1 MVKSYA
7 ITGKSHI
14 IGMKKFMFLL
24 KKSLLCTEDIAKQ
37 RVMTINPIDG
47 PIIPYVAVLYQIDSP
62 ITEDKRTLCHG
73 NSKENESRLYIRT
86 SKKVSS
92 KTKDFVKERNTCK
105 EADDKVNA
113 LSGGVYESSSQ
124 SDELRNMKQV
134 YRQKEEMKPKAKPAE
149 SDELLALI
157 RYQRENTNFLRSVV
171 CLDQSYYRF
180 ITTDTQLNDI
190 AKLCCV
196 ENNVFSVDTTFNL
209 CKNWLSDTCYNN
221 TRLKHVDEKHP
232 IFLGPCQLHFRKD
245 TFTFNRFYKEMCS
258 FDHRLQN
265 LKVIGT
271 DQDIAIYHGFS
282 MDNPELKLL
291 LWVCHLEKSDRHKLS
306 QLRPK
311 KGAANKILADIY
323 GCQYGSVKELGLADS
338 TTIEDFDSNL
348 ANLKERWEQLCSGF
362 YEWFI
367 VKRKTLFQERVIE
380 EARKGSNVHGLYFN
394 NNIESMHFKEKTEK
408 CHKLGSSIDVIN
420 TLKKIID
427 RQQDDE
433 VRAIYGSGPYKLSR
447 EYDKF
452 SIDNLKWHSMTL
464 E

>member
-7 ITGKSHI
+7 IIGKSRI

-62 ITEDKRTLCHG
+62 ITEDKHTLCHG

-86 SKKVSS
+86 SKKVLS
-92 KTKDFVKERNTCK
+92 KTKDFLKERNTCK
-105 EADDKVNA
+105 EADDKENA

-149 SDELLALI
+149 SDELLTLI
-157 RYQRENTNFLRSVV
+157 RYQQENTNFLRSVV
-171 CLDQSYYRF
+171 CLDQSYYGF

-209 CKNWLSDTCYNN
+209 CKNWLSDTCYKN

-245 TFTFNRFYKEMCS
+245 TFTFN
-258 FDHRLQN
+258 
-265 LKVIGT
+265 
-271 DQDIAIYHGFS
+271 
-282 MDNPELKLL
+282 
-291 LWVCHLEKSDRHKLS
+291 
-306 QLRPK
+306 
-311 KGAANKILADIY
+311 
-323 GCQYGSVKELGLADS
+323 
-338 TTIEDFDSNL
+338 
-348 ANLKERWEQLCSGF
+348 
-362 YEWFI
+362 
-367 VKRKTLFQERVIE
+367 
-380 EARKGSNVHGLYFN
+380 
-394 NNIESMHFKEKTEK
+394 
-408 CHKLGSSIDVIN
+408 
-420 TLKKIID
+420 
-427 RQQDDE
+427 
-433 VRAIYGSGPYKLSR
+433 
-447 EYDKF
+447 
-452 SIDNLKWHSMTL
+452 
-464 E
+464 